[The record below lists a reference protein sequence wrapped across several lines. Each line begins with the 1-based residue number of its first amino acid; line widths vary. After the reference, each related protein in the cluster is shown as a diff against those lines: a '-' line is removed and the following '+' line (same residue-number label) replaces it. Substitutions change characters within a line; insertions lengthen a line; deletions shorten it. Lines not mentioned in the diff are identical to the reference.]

1 MNQLYNDTVM
11 DNFLNPKNVGEI
23 ENADGIGEVGAAA
36 CGDIMKISLKIS
48 DDGIIEDAKF
58 RTFGCA
64 SAIAASSMATEMIK
78 GKTIE
83 EAAKLTNQ
91 DILNK
96 LGGED
101 YWKNKLPQKIHCSVL
116 AESAI
121 EAALEDYKKKK
132 FKEHSVA

>member
-1 MNQLYNDTVM
+1 M